1 MQHLDALAD
10 SRIRDDRKPRKC
22 SRCFLTTFDPLGVCG
37 ACQTLPAPETRWY
50 GVAVSPSKLKCVLC
64 KHDRQAVAV
73 EHGLQGM
80 TGRHACTECV
90 RRLRLRLHVKDG
102 GNVSNKHSHYKL
114 GKPPSHGFRR
124 AWRLTD
130 KYAA

>member
-22 SRCFLTTFDPLGVCG
+22 ERCKLNTFDPLGLCG
-37 ACQTLPAPETRWY
+37 HCQTLPAPEMRWY
-50 GVAVSPSKLKCVLC
+50 GVAVSPSKLKCTLC

-73 EHGLQGM
+73 EHGTQGM

-102 GNVSNKHSHYKL
+102 GNVNGNHSHYKL
-114 GKPPSHGFRR
+114 GKPPSHGFHR